1 MRPFP
6 TDPWHKVV
14 LGGVSLEKWAVTA
27 FRGETTFIQTI
38 EAIFRGVVDNF
49 SPKIQSIFFSWK
61 TTFILGFKAFFRERQ
76 LLSRHL
82 GQSHFSG
89 SGLRGHGQT
98 VNVRY
103 KQESFRWNLR
113 KYYWAWVKAR
123 IKVSIGRSKKQKD
136 DVSWVGWP
144 TGPERRRHNKLRDSS
159 KYFRHSSEPAPKYS
173 SIRKIS
179 TKSPNPRP
187 FLTFPHLIYPF
198 CLWRD
203 LVNQACTS
211 QVYHEWASI
220 LVAPIYYI

>member
-1 MRPFP
+1 M
-6 TDPWHKVV
+6 V
-14 LGGVSLEKWAVTA
+14 LGAVSLEKWAVTA

-49 SPKIQSIFFSWK
+49 SPKIQSIFFS
-61 TTFILGFKAFFRERQ
+61 RERQ

-136 DVSWVGWP
+136 DVS
-144 TGPERRRHNKLRDSS
+144 
-159 KYFRHSSEPAPKYS
+159 
-173 SIRKIS
+173 
-179 TKSPNPRP
+179 
-187 FLTFPHLIYPF
+187 
-198 CLWRD
+198 
-203 LVNQACTS
+203 
-211 QVYHEWASI
+211 
-220 LVAPIYYI
+220 

>member
-1 MRPFP
+1 MGNNFYPR
-6 TDPWHKVV
+6 
-14 LGGVSLEKWAVTA
+14 
-27 FRGETTFIQTI
+27 IQTL
-38 EAIFRGVVDNF
+38 FLR
-49 SPKIQSIFFSWK
+49 K
-61 TTFILGFKAFFRERQ
+61 TTFILRFKAFFRERQ

-144 TGPERRRHNKLRDSS
+144 SQRRPERRRHNKLRDSS

-179 TKSPNPRP
+179 TKSPDLRP
-187 FLTFPHLIYPF
+187 FLTLPHPIYPF

-211 QVYHEWASI
+211 QVYHEWDSI
-220 LVAPIYYI
+220 LVAPTIYYIK